1 MFFQEDEYTRG
12 LEKYKETI
20 LQYERKIENFYEQ
33 VKQLKDAIMER
44 TKEME
49 GVKGELDETK
59 EKHKEQIERILKEV
73 NILEDM
79 NPSSAVHSS
88 Q

>member
-1 MFFQEDEYTRG
+1 MQH
-12 LEKYKETI
+12 
-20 LQYERKIENFYEQ
+20 ERKIENFYEQ

-44 TKEME
+44 TKEMD

-59 EKHKEQIERILKEV
+59 EKHKEQIENILKEV

-79 NPSSAVHSS
+79 NPSSATHSS
-88 Q
+88 